1 MKDISKTQPGKIT
14 GGHMLARALKA
25 KGIDRVFSLCG
36 GFINPIYMGC
46 LEYGIEVVGTRNE
59 LEAGFL
65 ASATT
70 RCTRKPS
77 VVIAEPS
84 GFTNYISAI
93 AEAYYAGDPV
103 IFISATANANN
114 FDNQGFKEN
123 APG

>member
-65 ASATT
+65 ATATT

-77 VVIAEPS
+77 VVIAEP
-84 GFTNYISAI
+84 
-93 AEAYYAGDPV
+93 
-103 IFISATANANN
+103 
-114 FDNQGFKEN
+114 QWLH
-123 APG
+123 